1 MEENTIESSNRKC
14 YRILLAED
22 CEVNQKLVR
31 LILHRAGYQVDVAA
45 NGQQALEAYK
55 QNHYDL
61 ILMDIQMPE
70 EPGGEVSATAGIEAT
85 RELKSFEATK
95 HIPIVATS
103 AHDLPEQRNRFREA
117 GCDDIQSKPYTD
129 FNELISTIERNLQ
142 GPSAS

>member
-1 MEENTIESSNRKC
+1 MSKILVVEDDDTNIQILSRLLTMKGYDHVVARNR
-14 YRILLAED
+14 RDAVVLASAEMP
-22 CEVNQKLVR
+22 
-31 LILHRAGYQVDVAA
+31 
-45 NGQQALEAYK
+45 
-55 QNHYDL
+55 DL

-85 RELKSFEATK
+85 RELKSADATK

-142 GPSAS
+142 GPAAS

>member
-1 MEENTIESSNRKC
+1 MSKILVVEDDATNIQILSRLLTMKGYEHVVASNRKD
-14 YRILLAED
+14 A
-22 CEVNQKLVR
+22 VR
-31 LILHRAGYQVDVAA
+31 LAA
-45 NGQQALEAYK
+45 EELP
-55 QNHYDL
+55 DL

-85 RELKSFEATK
+85 RELKAIERTK
-95 HIPIVATS
+95 AIPIVATS

-129 FNELISTIERNLQ
+129 FNDLIATIERNLQ

>member
-1 MEENTIESSNRKC
+1 MSKILVVEDDETNIQILSRLLSMKGYDHVVARNRKDAVA
-14 YRILLAED
+14 LAAVE
-22 CEVNQKLVR
+22 LP
-31 LILHRAGYQVDVAA
+31 
-45 NGQQALEAYK
+45 
-55 QNHYDL
+55 DL

-85 RELKSFEATK
+85 RELKSAAETR

-129 FNELISTIERNLQ
+129 FNELLSTIERNLE
-142 GPSAS
+142 GSSAS

>member
-1 MEENTIESSNRKC
+1 MSKILVVEDDETNIQILSRLLTMKGYEHVVARNR
-14 YRILLAED
+14 RDAVSLASAE
-22 CEVNQKLVR
+22 LP
-31 LILHRAGYQVDVAA
+31 
-45 NGQQALEAYK
+45 
-55 QNHYDL
+55 DL

-85 RELKSFEATK
+85 RELKSADVTK

-129 FNELISTIERNLQ
+129 FNELISTIERNLP
-142 GPSAS
+142 GPAAS